1 MVQHWFMYSLVFD
14 GMMVNG
20 SRMVEIRHNCVRLES
35 EVIWFSTGSVFAQLL
50 FSGGSDWSVDC
61 ESTAVV
67 MSGIMVYG
75 SDVVQLCFTFVSV
88 VGQC

>member
-1 MVQHWFMYSLVFD
+1 MYSLVFD
-14 GMMVNG
+14 GRVVNG
-20 SRMVEIRHNCVRLES
+20 ARMVEIWHNCVRTEL
-35 EVIWFSTGSVFAQLL
+35 EVILFSIGSCFAQLL
-50 FSGGSDWSVDC
+50 LSGGSDWSVDC

-88 VGQC
+88 LGQC

>member
-1 MVQHWFMYSLVFD
+1 MYSLVFD
-14 GMMVNG
+14 GRVVNG
-20 SRMVEIRHNCVRLES
+20 ARMVEIWHNCERLES
-35 EVIWFSTGSVFAQLL
+35 EVIWFSIGSVFAQLL

-75 SDVVQLCFTFVSV
+75 SDVVYLCFTFVSV
-88 VGQC
+88 LGQC

>member
-1 MVQHWFMYSLVFD
+1 MYSLVFD
-14 GMMVNG
+14 GMVVNG
-20 SRMVEIRHNCVRLES
+20 SRMVEIWHNCVRLES
-35 EVIWFSTGSVFAQLL
+35 EVIWFSIGSVFAQLL

-75 SDVVQLCFTFVSV
+75 SDVVQSCLTFVSV
-88 VGQC
+88 LGQC